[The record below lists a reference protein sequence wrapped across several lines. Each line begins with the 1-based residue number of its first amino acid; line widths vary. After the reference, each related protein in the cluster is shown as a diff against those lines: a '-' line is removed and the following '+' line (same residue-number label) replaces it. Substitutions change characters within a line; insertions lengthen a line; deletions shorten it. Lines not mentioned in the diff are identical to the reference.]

1 MQTWK
6 YDVKSRKNDLKKIDE
21 IKVTDQVEADRKY

>member
-6 YDVKSRKNDLKKIDE
+6 SDVKSRKNDLNKIDE